1 MKRLLFVALVA
12 SASIFACETPD
23 STTGNEDTTT
33 PVTTDTMMNNSTDTS
48 TIVTDTTG
56 MGSVTDT
63 TGLGR

>member
-33 PVTTDTMMNNSTDTS
+33 PVTTDTTMNNPTDTS

-56 MGSVTDT
+56 MGGVPDT